1 MQAFYG
7 ETGSRISIFRP
18 ALNKC
23 KNYGLLVLCSSVT
36 LSLIRAVSFLC
47 QVVVR
52 WQEQSKKLD
61 YLV

>member
-7 ETGSRISIFRP
+7 ETGSRTSIFSP

-23 KNYGLLVLCSSVT
+23 KDYCLLVLV
-36 LSLIRAVSFLC
+36 FLC
-47 QVVVR
+47 GPLPHQGCQLSVR
-52 WQEQSKKLD
+52 WREYSEKLD